1 MIKLRALRPLCGDY
15 SQNCPNG
22 FVREGQTFETDE
34 DRALQLESVG
44 LAERVHV
51 PLGTRVSKMLFGSP
65 ENKAMSAGVV
75 NGPRVNAEPPE
86 VDTGRRRR

>member
-1 MIKLRALRPLCGDY
+1 M
-15 SQNCPNG
+15 PNG
-22 FVREGQTFETDE
+22 FVREGQTFETDDE
-34 DRALQLESVG
+34 RAQQLEAGG

-65 ENKAMSAGVV
+65 ENKAKHLMPPMVIAPKV
-75 NGPRVNAEPPE
+75 NEDPPD